1 MVVVLDKLRG
11 MIAGAGSE
19 SGARAIVKIE
29 VPQPVHLIVTDT
41 DGGKID
47 RFSGDRFDFVGMT
60 VAEAVA
66 KARTEFNPFEVEL
79 GFGGT
84 YFDADKINFVEVSA
98 DFILEFLGQVGR
110 ILAVAGSFGFTAQ
123 NVFKAADNILDFSA
137 DYIEFFLIFF
147 GVK

>member
-1 MVVVLDKLRG
+1 MDSPQTRISAQAFELGKISCILHTNSCIYCRKEGLHFPVLSQVVL
-11 MIAGAGSE
+11 S
-19 SGARAIVKIE
+19 
-29 VPQPVHLIVTDT
+29 P
-41 DGGKID
+41 
-47 RFSGDRFDFVGMT
+47 
-60 VAEAVA
+60 A